1 MSLAADP
8 SPQLARYLGGSWG
21 EPVAIGGLR
30 RFHGG
35 SSRQTFRF
43 DAAARSGRREALV
56 LRRDPPASLIETD
69 RRIEFGALAAAFA
82 AGLPVPEPIALDVTA
97 AAFGSPGFLM
107 REVAGGRAAGLF
119 EPEPYAPHAAA
130 IGEQLFA
137 TLGRL
142 HRLMPEAAGI
152 ASVPIT
158 DAIALRLD
166 HWVRS
171 FEADR
176 LRPEPVMTAGIAWLR
191 AHAPPP
197 PQRVALVHGDYRSG
211 NVLVADGRLLA
222 VLDWEMAHAG
232 DPLYDLA
239 WLIDPLW
246 AHGSGRP
253 AATLPESEAIAC
265 WQAASGLTAS
275 PEALHWWRV
284 FAQVMGLAI
293 WISAARE
300 VADGRCADPVLAFA
314 GVVPYRFHTATLARL
329 LATRT

>member
-8 SPQLARYLGGSWG
+8 TPHLARHLGALWG
-21 EPVAIGGLR
+21 EPVTIAGLR

-43 DAAARSGRREALV
+43 EAIAASGRHEAMV

-82 AGLPVPEPIALDVTA
+82 AGLPVPEPLALELGDA
-97 AAFGSPGFLM
+97 LGSPGFLM
-107 REVAGGRAAGLF
+107 REVAGGKAAGLF

-130 IGEQLFA
+130 IGEQLFGA
-137 TLGRL
+137 LGRL
-142 HRLMPEAAGI
+142 HRLAPDAAGI
-152 ASVPIT
+152 APVPVG

-166 HWVRS
+166 HWVRA

-176 LRPEPVMTAGIAWLR
+176 LRPEPVMTAAIAWLR
-191 AHAPPP
+191 AHAPPA

-211 NVLVADGRLLA
+211 NVLVAGDRLLA

-239 WLIDPLW
+239 WVLDPLW
-246 AHGSGRP
+246 AHGSDRP
-253 AATLPESEAIAC
+253 AATLPAADSIAC
-265 WQAASGLTAS
+265 WQQASGLVAT
-275 PEALHWWRV
+275 PEALYWWQV

-300 VADGRCADPVLAFA
+300 VADGRSADPVLAFA
-314 GVVPYRFHTATLARL
+314 GLIPYHFHVATLARL
-329 LATRT
+329 LEARA